1 MRLGIV
7 ASMKNGLEHFVY
19 REMCEFSARGVSIR
33 LFPTKHRDGLYNPR
47 PEWNTA
53 RWTVWA
59 VLWSQPWRFL
69 RRPIRYLAALATALR
84 YSALADFLLAAYF
97 SPRMSDV
104 DLIYATFGDQ
114 KLFVGYFCKRLERK
128 PLAVTIHAYELY
140 QNPNPRL
147 FPIALASCD
156 QIVAVTEH
164 NRCVLRDRYG
174 IPVERVDLV
183 RLSVD
188 LDEYRPATK
197 FVVLIVAF
205 FVEKKGHEILFEA
218 VKRMGRDEV
227 EVWVVGGPVGSS
239 SDVDVAA
246 IVRRLGLESQ
256 VAFFGKLSGTALK
269 AVYHACDVFCLPSR
283 VDRNGDCEGFPTAI
297 IEAMACGKPVITT
310 RHVEIPR
317 IVEQLLVNE
326 NDVGALAE
334 ALEHV
339 YQSRS
344 RRDVLGARNRELAE
358 IHFSNRNIDERVR
371 LFRQL
376 VELQGIDLAGAN
388 ATSNADDTV
397 DCADSICSERPPAV
411 RKELPTP

>member
-1 MRLGIV
+1 
-7 ASMKNGLEHFVY
+7 
-19 REMCEFSARGVSIR
+19 
-33 LFPTKHRDGLYNPR
+33 
-47 PEWNTA
+47 
-53 RWTVWA
+53 
-59 VLWSQPWRFL
+59 
-69 RRPIRYLAALATALR
+69 
-84 YSALADFLLAAYF
+84 
-97 SPRMSDV
+97 
-104 DLIYATFGDQ
+104 
-114 KLFVGYFCKRLERK
+114 
-128 PLAVTIHAYELY
+128 
-140 QNPNPRL
+140 
-147 FPIALASCD
+147 
-156 QIVAVTEH
+156 
-164 NRCVLRDRYG
+164 
-174 IPVERVDLV
+174 
-183 RLSVD
+183 
-188 LDEYRPATK
+188 
-197 FVVLIVAF
+197 
-205 FVEKKGHEILFEA
+205 VEKKGHEILFEA